1 MGYGKKKKKMSYG
14 AGGSTSLKKMKA
26 ASAYKYGG
34 LTGSNK
40 MNVKQF
46 RMGGLCKRKQLWDY
60 MQT

>member
-46 RMGGLCKRKQLWDY
+46 RMGGLCKRK
-60 MQT
+60 